1 MFYKTKKTI
10 AGFLVVLLI
19 TPQITNAQFVD
30 VMNTVKEY
38 GLDTLAYML
47 ASTAGTKLSNKIFNK
62 ANGGASGDDSQP
74 SFVKGFNSFFED
86 LDRSKIQKFITDLE
100 VSQNP
105 FAENIAKSMI
115 FAYSTAGGPGVPD
128 DIGGFNIDKMLGPN
142 YQKFYDDASIG
153 GYDGFLAMTIPG
165 NTAIGAQKIA
175 EEKIGR
181 AIEDAREAEKLKL
194 TSPGILPQQEDC
206 KMDFKS
212 YAKQV
217 KDIKANRDKY
227 KDQNS
232 TLTAPDSTVLKDAK
246 AEITRIENDIAGKE
260 SSINIKKNNIKNS
273 LEPQLAMLMMGNG
286 GAPTTEASILQARI
300 NGEEDLITGLQSEI
314 SALKGDLSTTREL
327 QNTVQGTRGL
337 VAAGSQALAEDFGR
351 CLIDAIQN
359 PMGLVSSGLQGAT
372 DLAMDKIKDSDEIG
386 ELIAGIFLS
395 MANSFLQ
402 NGLASLRADYRQA
415 PPMVGGPEQLQSA
428 SGGTVNWTQTPVT
441 VVDLRNDLSLAI
453 DYTQQELALI
463 QEYIALIG
471 GKNIDYSNGVHQT
484 SSFPKLVSNLSAC
497 IPGPDFDY
505 IDKIDKY
512 VQTQTRPLEAALA
525 KGKGTENKQE
535 NREEAKDIIDTAV
548 PLAKAEVEV
557 WMTDLERNIPGAF
570 TLQSQ
575 TSKLIDVQ
583 KVYGQKRS
591 DLIKR
596 QSAVNVLRKIQNDIK
611 TSLRY
616 VAQSNSGI
624 ISTNVIDK
632 IVFTETSWKA
642 APAADKEL
650 LLTWV
655 EGAKKMTRPQYEADQ
670 FAFVM
675 NHVWDVWENPEMY
688 LPTNVPVQGQNSVE
702 LTNDQLLWQYGEA
715 NVSDVQQRRSQI
727 LGTAPV
733 SNATLFMELKNQIRT
748 EYNAV
753 GERVSIKRNVDQAEL
768 DVSEIKAIML
778 DINDSLSD
786 CSLLREIT
794 FRNQHLTGT
803 NSFVVTNK
811 NAHEQLRQELLR
823 RQNEFKTDA
832 IRNAIQDGSVS
843 ILNTDPTE
851 FPRGMIDNEQCVTSQ
866 NRNKIINRTEAELDT
881 LGVPSSIK
889 RFLIGRLRTDTCYQF
904 TGLTEID
911 YTSENRYQ
919 IPPAKN
925 IWEIF
930 AQDPGTSSPNRFFLC
945 PFSVNLLLV
954 DEERGTKKNGE
965 LRCALSN
972 GSPWYTTK
980 ESDIVSY
987 IFKDSISA
995 ISAP

>member
-47 ASTAGTKLSNKIFNK
+47 ASTAGTKLSSKIFNK
-62 ANGGASGDDSQP
+62 ANGGASGDDSQQ
-74 SFVKGFNSFFED
+74 SFITDFNSYFAD
-86 LDRSKIQKFITDLE
+86 LDRSKVQKYITDLE

-105 FAENIAKSMI
+105 FAQNIARGMI

-128 DIGGFNIDKMLGPN
+128 DIGGFNLDTMLGPN
-142 YQKFYDDASIG
+142 YQRFYDDASVG

-165 NTAIGAQKIA
+165 NTAIGAQMIA
-175 EEKIGR
+175 EEKLGR
-181 AIEDAREAEKLKL
+181 AIENAREAERLKL
-194 TSPGILPQQEDC
+194 TSPGILPQQQAC
-206 KMDFKS
+206 SMDFKS
-212 YAKQV
+212 YANQV
-217 KDIKANRDKY
+217 KELKAQRNDWRDVNNQTT
-227 KDQNS
+227 DDGQNTKTTQMFRDELKKINDDLS
-232 TLTAPDSTVLKDAK
+232 DEQATHKRLTDDHRKMVQDLPNIPEGSRNAHQAAMNALKERIDESWAK
-246 AEITRIENDIAGKE
+246 IQQLNKA
-260 SSINIKKNNIKNS
+260 KN
-273 LEPQLAMLMMGNG
+273 E
-286 GAPTTEASILQARI
+286 TTEFQ
-300 NGEEDLITGLQSEI
+300 GEVLGLRNTL
-314 SALKGDLSTTREL
+314 ATST
-327 QNTVQGTRGL
+327 
-337 VAAGSQALAEDFGR
+337 QALVEDFGR
-351 CLIDAIQN
+351 CLVEAIQN

-386 ELIAGIFLS
+386 ELVAGIFVS

-415 PPMVGGPEQLQSA
+415 PPTVGGPEQLQSV

-463 QEYIALIG
+463 QEYIAIIG
-471 GKNIDYSNGVHQT
+471 GKNIDYGNSEEVT
-484 SSFPKLVSNLSAC
+484 SSFPKTVSNLSAC
-497 IPGPDFDY
+497 IPGPDFDFV
-505 IDKIDKY
+505 DKIDKY
-512 VQTQTRPLEAALA
+512 TQAQTRSLEAKLA
-525 KGKGTENKQE
+525 SGSGTKKRQR
-535 NREEAKDIIDTAV
+535 NREEAKDVVDTAI
-548 PLAKAEVEV
+548 PLAKAELEV
-557 WMTDLERNIPGAF
+557 WVSDPERNIPGAF

-575 TSKLIDVQ
+575 TNKLIDVQ

-616 VAQSNSGI
+616 VAQSNSGV

-650 LLTWV
+650 LLTWT

-688 LPTNVPVQGQNSVE
+688 LPANVPVQGQNSVE

-753 GERVSIKRNVDQAEL
+753 SERVSIKRNVDQAEL
-768 DVSEIKAIML
+768 DINEIKAIML
-778 DINDSLSD
+778 DLYDSLYD
-786 CSLLREIT
+786 CNKLRSIT
-794 FRNQHLTGT
+794 KEYEYLVGT
-803 NSFVVTNK
+803 DPHNTTNK
-811 NAHEQLRQELLR
+811 NAHNILLNVLRQ
-823 RQNEFKTDA
+823 RQNEFRTDA
-832 IRNAIQDGSVS
+832 IRNGIQEGSFS
-843 ILNTDPTE
+843 ILTTDPTRYPLSLIE
-851 FPRGMIDNEQCVTSQ
+851 NGQCIENSRITGVYWFFDLMSGELTSS
-866 NRNKIINRTEAELDT
+866 TS
-881 LGVPSSIK
+881 P
-889 RFLIGRLRTDTCYQF
+889 IGGGFHGIRIQEGCYQF
-904 TGLTEID
+904 TGLSEND
-911 YTSENRYQ
+911 YDSENRYQ
-919 IPPAKN
+919 IQPAKN
-925 IWEIF
+925 IWDIF
-930 AQDPGTSSPNRFFLC
+930 NQDKGTANPNRFFLC
-945 PFSVNLLLV
+945 TFVNALRTIDDDV
-954 DEERGTKKNGE
+954 GTKKNGE
-965 LRCALSN
+965 IRCAESG

-987 IFKDSISA
+987 IFKDSLTSM
-995 ISAP
+995 SN